1 MDIKT
6 EETILSV
13 TILSLLMLISIVG
26 NLLIIVATIMNAR
39 LRSYT
44 SYLICNLAVS
54 DFLITCINLPI
65 RICQFFGLNWA
76 AGGISKCKISVAI
89 TIFVFTSSNANLF
102 LITLDRFLGI
112 TFPLRYRG
120 LMTKRKLLIAVIF
133 SWLYALVIA
142 TFPFIIIGDKDSL
155 GSDRIHVCTFSTVL
169 CPSYV
174 LFIEFG
180 SFFTLCLLMFIMYV
194 VILQRLY
201 SSRNSRLRSE
211 TQLNDRS
218 PTTRNRN
225 GNGSRKESRGVHL
238 VKTITREV
246 KLAKGVCI
254 IVFLFTVLLMPIAT
268 IDVVDTLSDEP
279 IVPLVAIKVSLMLAY
294 ANPAVNP
301 PVYALTSG
309 RYRAAF
315 ARLLCLSDKPVND
328 RDRSFKKKKGSRKRV
343 GCVQDVS
350 QIKINIEL
358 KPMQN
363 M

>member
-1 MDIKT
+1 MDMKT
-6 EETILSV
+6 QETIASV
-13 TILSLLMLISIVG
+13 TILSLLMLISIIG
-26 NLLIIVATIMNAR
+26 NLLIIISTIMNAR

-54 DFLITCINLPI
+54 DLLITCINLPI

-76 AGGISKCKISVAI
+76 TGGISKCKISVAI

-120 LMTKRKLLIAVIF
+120 LMTKRKLLVAVIL
-133 SWLYALVIA
+133 SWMYALVIA
-142 TFPFIIIGDKDSL
+142 TFPFMIIGDKNSS
-155 GSDRIHVCTFSTVL
+155 GSDRINVCTFSTVL
-169 CPSYV
+169 SPSYV

-180 SFFTLCLLMFIMYV
+180 SFFTLCILMFIMYV

-201 SSRNSRLRSE
+201 ISRNSRLRSE

-218 PTTRNRN
+218 PTTRN

-254 IVFLFTVLLMPIAT
+254 IVLLFTVLLMPIAT
-268 IDVVDTLSDEP
+268 IDVIDTLSDKP
-279 IVPLVAIKVSLMLAY
+279 VVPLVAIKVSLMLAY

-301 PVYALTSG
+301 
-309 RYRAAF
+309 RRM
-315 ARLLCLSDKPVND
+315 K
-328 RDRSFKKKKGSRKRV
+328 SRKL
-343 GCVQDVS
+343 
-350 QIKINIEL
+350 L
-358 KPMQN
+358 KTLMNEQSIL
-363 M
+363 